1 MNRVLL
7 KYFLS
12 IGLILSAVFAI
23 KSNNNILTHQKIGQA
38 STQVENNINSDLQKN
53 FFSSN
58 SDSDHKNSSHTIFE
72 NEIDDDEVKSNKLEY
87 NNRVSHLDVFSQFG
101 ISHYLSRV
109 KNILPFYS
117 HDANTFNCRYILYR
131 VFRL

>member
-7 KYFLS
+7 KYCLS
-12 IGLILSAVFAI
+12 IGLILFALFAI
-23 KSNNNILTHQKIGQA
+23 ETNNNILTHQEVSHA
-38 STQVENNINSDLQKN
+38 TTQIENHFHSSFQKH

-58 SDSDHKNSSHTIFE
+58 SDSDHKNSNHTIFE
-72 NEIDDDEVKSNKLEY
+72 NEVDDDEIKSNKLYY
-87 NNRVSHLDVFSQFG
+87 NDKVAHLDIFSPFG

>member
-1 MNRVLL
+1 MNRILL
-7 KYFLS
+7 KYCLS
-12 IGLILSAVFAI
+12 IGLFLSAVFAI
-23 KSNNNILTHQKIGQA
+23 KSNNIILTHQKICHT
-38 STQVENNINSDLQKN
+38 STQVENNIHSDLQKN

-58 SDSDHKNSSHTIFE
+58 SDSDHKNSDHTIFE
-72 NEIDDDEVKSNKLEY
+72 NEIDDDEIKSDKLEH
-87 NNRVSHLDVFSQFG
+87 NNRVSQLDIFNHFR

-109 KNILPFYS
+109 KNLLPFYS

>member
-1 MNRVLL
+1 MNRILL
-7 KYFLS
+7 KYCLS

-23 KSNNNILTHQKIGQA
+23 KSNNNILTHQEVSHA
-38 STQVENNINSDLQKN
+38 TTQVENSLLPDFQKN

-87 NNRVSHLDVFSQFG
+87 KNRVSQLDIFGHFG